1 MWSPLPREPDEEPFP
16 KSEWPPIQD
25 LDSIDIGRKRK
36 DGGLDLAIVATQPID
51 DSPETLES
59 IRHKVS
65 TYLTA
70 IDQEE
75 FQVEMGHPPRDKTVI
90 TILCDHPVRSKALT
104 VIAQCRVTARTH
116 GVLLEL
122 RKSLA
127 SAPIP
132 LPEGGM
138 EFIQSIRPATQGELD
153 QILAQ
158 SAAVLTMLRL
168 RYGDVQL
175 RNTEDDLLL
184 LQRLHDDGG
193 LQAGKDAELEA
204 VGIAF
209 GEILAAR
216 MPLQWITVEWQGE
229 RLRALQHQETGVF
242 VYPGSMIA
250 KRVNRAD
257 TIDFRSLFFSTLALV
272 EQMNNDPETMIL

>member
-1 MWSPLPREPDEEPFP
+1 MWSLFRRKPDEKPFP
-16 KSEWPPIQD
+16 KPESPPLQE

-36 DGGLDLAIVATQPID
+36 DGGVDLAIVATQPID

-59 IRHKVS
+59 IRRKVS

-70 IDQEE
+70 IDLDE
-75 FQVEMGHPPRDKTVI
+75 FQVEMGHPPRDQTVV
-90 TILCDHPVRSKALT
+90 TIFCDYPIHPKALT
-104 VIAQCRVTARTH
+104 VIAQCRASAKMH
-116 GVLLEL
+116 GVRLEV

-138 EFIQSIRPATQGELD
+138 ELRQSFRPLSQADRD
-153 QILAQ
+153 QISAE

-175 RNTEDDLLL
+175 QHTEDDLRL

-193 LQAGKDAELEA
+193 LRAAKDAELEA

-209 GEILAAR
+209 GEVLAAR
-216 MPLQWITVEWQGE
+216 LPVQWIMAEWEGTW
-229 RLRALQHQETGVF
+229 LRTLLHQKTGVF
-242 VYPGSMIA
+242 VFPGAMIA
-250 KRVNRAD
+250 KRVHRAEKV
-257 TIDFRSLFFSTLALV
+257 DFRSLFFSTLASV
-272 EQMNNDPETMIL
+272 EQMNNDPETLVW